1 MPALNLNQIHF
12 MGGFSISNEK
22 KIRNIIWNAQGYK
35 TGMFIEIIETN
46 YQGWTWTVAT
56 RVTYI
61 SCMLAFMSNFKK
73 GGASHIVDMEIILSL
88 RKLSITTNA
97 RMIQPSRF
105 QVGGP
110 IRVEVRKYQ
119 MTRIGRSTR

>member
-1 MPALNLNQIHF
+1 
-12 MGGFSISNEK
+12 
-22 KIRNIIWNAQGYK
+22 
-35 TGMFIEIIETN
+35 MFIEIIETN

-61 SCMLAFMSNFKK
+61 SCMLAFMSNLKK